1 MRHDRTPEHSD
12 GISLLVYRFHEIDR
26 VRLERARIQDPLFFA
41 VKHAV
46 VRHQTARGR
55 VERALAYGPRAAFND
70 LPRPGREPTIT
81 AEAKAWLADL
91 VCRRAKEFG

>member
-1 MRHDRTPEHSD
+1 
-12 GISLLVYRFHEIDR
+12 LYIDSMKSI
-26 VRLERARIQDPLFFA
+26 VCALSARGYKTRCFCGEA
-41 VKHAV
+41 CRGA
-46 VRHQTARGR
+46 HQTARGR